1 MWPTPVSA
9 VHLDRLVL
17 DAPAMTNHAT
27 LLGLFALTMSAAACT
42 TMDDDEGEWSDADL
56 VVTEQ
61 DQAED
66 QAFETVVQ
74 DDKADGALSY
84 LAVARLVRNAG
95 VSCSGDRI
103 ATAVAVAR
111 AESSFRP
118 TITNTAGNAHGIDRG
133 LWQINSY
140 WHPEVS
146 AACALS
152 ASCNARATARIS
164 KGATRWSEWWTYKNG
179 KHWQY
184 MTQARAAAH
193 TVCTGG

>member
-1 MWPTPVSA
+1 
-9 VHLDRLVL
+9 
-17 DAPAMTNHAT
+17 
-27 LLGLFALTMSAAACT
+27 
-42 TMDDDEGEWSDADL
+42 MDDEEGEWSDADL

-66 QAFETVVQ
+66 QAFETIVQ

-84 LAVARLVRNAG
+84 AAVARLVLNAG

-118 TITNTAGNAHGIDRG
+118 WITNTVGNAHGIDRG

-152 ASCNARATARIS
+152 ASCNARAAARIS
-164 KGATRWSEWWTYKNG
+164 KGATRWTEWWTYKNG
-179 KHWQY
+179 KHWPY
-184 MTQARAAAH
+184 MSQARAAAH
-193 TVCTGG
+193 SVCSG